1 MDADEAVRVNRVFH
15 DHECAYYDERF
26 AIVHDERSARQ
37 ARAEVERL
45 LGRPLRTGEVV
56 LDPGCGTGWQ
66 AAGLRRSAPSV
77 SVVGVDLSA
86 GMLGQART
94 AGAWPLVQADA
105 TRLPVAA
112 GSVDVVVCRGV
123 LHHLPDVPAAL
134 REWRRVLRPGGA
146 VVVASEPTPTVARH
160 AMPLVKGLLTVLRR
174 PLTQEEDFWEI
185 ASMAANLHVF
195 TPAELAAMARAAGY
209 VEVRLGTEDLLS
221 TLVLTA
227 SYVTHGR
234 RRGLARRLPWRQV
247 EAGARWVDRTVLHRV
262 LPERARHTVV
272 GVLRTATTAPGADA
286 VAAPAPSAVPVDTPP
301 GQAVVPASGDT
312 PTPGAARRDDGG

>member
-1 MDADEAVRVNRVFH
+1 MDTDEAVRINRVFH

-26 AIVHDERSARQ
+26 AIVHDDRSAKL

-45 LGRPLRTGEVV
+45 LGRPLRPGEVL

-66 AAGLRRSAPSV
+66 AAGLRRAAPSV
-77 SVVGVDLSA
+77 SVLGVDLSA

-94 AGAWPLVQADA
+94 AGAWPLLQADA
-105 TRLPVAA
+105 ARLPIRS
-112 GSVDVVVCRGV
+112 GTVDVVVSRGV

-134 REWRRVLRPGGA
+134 AEWRRVLRPGGA
-146 VVVASEPTPTVARH
+146 VVVASEPTPVVERH
-160 AMPLVKGLLTVLRR
+160 ATPLVKGLLAVLRR

-195 TPAELAAMARAAGY
+195 TPDELGRTARAAGFS
-209 VEVRLGTEDLLS
+209 EVSLTTADLLS

-234 RRGLARRLPWRQV
+234 RRGLARRVPWREL
-247 EAGARWVDRTVLHRV
+247 EAAGRWLDRLVVDRV
-262 LPERARHTVV
+262 LPASARHTVA
-272 GVLRTATTAPGADA
+272 GVLRA
-286 VAAPAPSAVPVDTPP
+286 
-301 GQAVVPASGDT
+301 
-312 PTPGAARRDDGG
+312 